1 MPGESAP
8 PWASATDDVEG
19 IIALK
24 HEILGDIFDVK
35 QFLDA
40 QPKILS
46 ELTKRNFELPSFN
59 EPSGEGIMERDSIES
74 VCHREEIQVSLLPT
88 EFPYPRGDN

>member
-1 MPGESAP
+1 MSCMKSFLIYVYHVKAYKGDLWLYSRNYCGPGSK
-8 PWASATDDVEG
+8 
-19 IIALK
+19 LK

-46 ELTKRNFELPSFN
+46 ELTKRNDPDL
-59 EPSGEGIMERDSIES
+59 
-74 VCHREEIQVSLLPT
+74 
-88 EFPYPRGDN
+88 EFFY